1 MTLRT
6 VVQQWVQGTLGCHCE
21 AAVFDRIEVSRGMSG
36 LVEPRL
42 ELVIGQRLLVQVR
55 VVDATE
61 SLAVLLPR
69 WLAEGVQRRDARQ
82 LNRLRLVLCGDVAG
96 LSERVQALLEQLPL
110 PDERI
115 HVHVLP
121 LATLL
126 ALESAIAP
134 GGV

>member
-61 SLAVLLPR
+61 SLAVLSTA
-69 WLAEGVQRRDARQ
+69 LAAVGPVEVDPVPAVPAANPTTADPAGQRSP
-82 LNRLRLVLCGDVAG
+82 
-96 LSERVQALLEQLPL
+96 LSLKKRGM
-110 PDERI
+110 
-115 HVHVLP
+115 
-121 LATLL
+121 
-126 ALESAIAP
+126 S
-134 GGV
+134 